1 MVINVAFKVRGIGL
15 SSFFGAMLAISAT
28 AQIRVEDPKK
38 TTERSVEGRVNS
50 RIDQGINKGLDK
62 VEEGIGNIFKKKNK
76 GEKDQKTKGKT
87 TKGNDE
93 QPQEDTNDAQVN
105 ETSSSSKSS
114 STKANSQGGAA
125 AAKDEP
131 KSMKAYSKFDFVPG
145 EKIVATE
152 DFSQDAVGDFPAKW
166 NTNASGEVVTMEG
179 AKFLQFAKSG
189 VYYPEF
195 VKELP
200 ENFTMEFDMLASEDL
215 SVNMSGLK
223 VFFPEFKERKLTFD
237 QNFNSSA
244 QAGIDIHP
252 TADGE
257 SSSSSVWVFDKNS
270 EKVVENTNRLAWKS
284 NVANRVSI
292 WKQKTRLR
300 IYVNETKIWD
310 LPKAFDSSLKYS
322 MLFATSIFEGTV
334 YLANL
339 RVAVGAPDT
348 RSKLITEGKFS
359 TTGILFDVNSDKI
372 KPESYGVLKE
382 LGTVLKENATVKV
395 RIIGH
400 TDSDGED
407 AKNLDLSKRRAASV
421 KNALQTEFGIEAAR
435 METDGKG
442 ESQPVAPNTTA
453 EGKANNRRVEFV
465 KL

>member
-1 MVINVAFKVRGIGL
+1 MITNVFHPF
-15 SSFFGAMLAISAT
+15 SSKNFYITITAVLFLDAAVF
-28 AQIRVEDPKK
+28 AQIRVENPKR

-50 RIDQGINKGLDK
+50 KIDQGINKGLDK
-62 VEEGIGNIFKKKNK
+62 VEEGIGNIFKKKDK
-76 GEKDQKTKGKT
+76 KKKSEEEKEEEGGRENENESTEETQST
-87 TKGNDE
+87 GN
-93 QPQEDTNDAQVN
+93 
-105 ETSSSSKSS
+105 SSKMNTPSS
-114 STKANSQGGAA
+114 KTA
-125 AAKDEP
+125 EP
-131 KSMKAYSKFDFVPG
+131 QSLKVYSKFDFVPG
-145 EKIVATE
+145 EKVLAIE

-166 NTNASGEVVTMEG
+166 NTNAGGEVIMLNGQST
-179 AKFLQFAKSG
+179 KYLQFANNG
-189 VYYPEF
+189 IFYPEF

-200 ENFTMEFDMLASEDL
+200 ENFTMEFDMVVSEDM
-215 SVNMSGLK
+215 SNNMTGLK
-223 VFFPEFKERKLTFD
+223 VVFPEIKERKLTFD
-237 QNFNSSA
+237 QDFGTA
-244 QAGIDIHP
+244 PQAGVDIHP
-252 TADGE
+252 TASQEGG
-257 SSSSSVWVFDKNS
+257 STGVWVFDKTN
-270 EKVVENTNRLAWKS
+270 EKILDNTNPLVWKA
-284 NVANRVSI
+284 NEANRVSF

-300 IYVNETKIWD
+300 VYVNETKIWD
-310 LPKAFDSSLKYS
+310 IPKAFDSSLKYS
-322 MLFATSIFEGTV
+322 MLFATHIFEGTA

-359 TTGILFDVNSDKI
+359 TTGILFDINSDKI

-382 LGTVLKENATVKV
+382 LGTVLKENAAVKV

-421 KNALQTEFGIEAAR
+421 KNALQTEFGIEATR

-442 ESQPVAPNTTA
+442 ETLPVAPNNNT